1 MLRALKVMMIVW
13 SAVVILLGLAYI
25 FFPVQLGEMGD
36 FEKAPVWVEYILA
49 LVGICYIAAGAFV
62 IMASRDPLKHIMW
75 VQFAIA
81 MAILEVIIVASS
93 IGRGLVTFNQEGIA
107 LIVNAV
113 FAVIFLVLYPRRK
126 IKTS

>member
-1 MLRALKVMMIVW
+1 MIRALKVMMIIW
-13 SAVVILLGLAYI
+13 SAVVIVLGLAYI

-75 VQFAIA
+75 VQFVIVL
-81 MAILEVIIVASS
+81 AILEVIVVASS

-107 LIVNAV
+107 LIINAV
-113 FAVIFLVLYPRRK
+113 FAVIFLALYPYGK
-126 IKTS
+126 AKGS